1 MVRSDSKRLGSLLIF
16 LIGIMSVV
24 VVNQLSARWFFRWDL
39 TEEKRYT
46 ISAPTRELLG
56 DLEEVVYVDV
66 YLEGDFPAAFRR
78 LQKAVRETLD
88 EYKIY
93 AGANLQYRFVNPSS
107 AGSEKARNEFYQSLA
122 QKGIRPTNVFD
133 QAGGRKTQSL
143 LFPGALI
150 RYGNAEA
157 AVNLLKG
164 NKSAAPQ
171 EQLNQSIEGL
181 EYELSSAIRKLAR
194 PRSRRIAL
202 LKGHGELDTLQTAGL
217 TSVLLEHYQVYH
229 VDLSKKED
237 LRGYDAIVLA
247 SPREAFSEADKYK
260 IDQYIVR
267 GGRGLFLIES
277 MEVNLDSAGGAGTYA
292 IPLELNLGDLFFRW
306 GFRINQ
312 DYVIDLNASSYPVVV
327 GNLGDQPQVAL
338 MPWPF
343 FPLLNRY
350 ADHPVVRNLDAI
362 YARTLSTIDTVK
374 APQLRRIPLVFT
386 SEYSRILPPPVRVSV
401 NDLRAELQP
410 EFFQAGPQAVVW
422 LAEGRFTSLYRNR
435 PLPAGVARS
444 EFAGEGEEGRI
455 ILSSDGDMARNDI
468 NPKTGQPQELGFDP
482 FTNTHYANPEFLL
495 NALNFLLEEDGLIRT
510 RSKEV
515 RIRPLDP
522 VKTREQGLTWQLVNL
537 LFPLGLIALFGIAK
551 NAHRRRRYTR
561 FKS

>member
-1 MVRSDSKRLGSLLIF
+1 MVKSDSKRLGSLLIF
-16 LIGIMSVV
+16 LIGLMSVIV
-24 VVNQLSARWFFRWDL
+24 ANQLSARWFFRWDL

-66 YLEGDFPAAFRR
+66 YLEGDFPPAFRR
-78 LQKAVRETLD
+78 LQKSVRETLD
-88 EYKIY
+88 EYKVY

-122 QKGIRPTNVFD
+122 QKGIQPTNVFD
-133 QAGGRKTQSL
+133 QAGGQKTQSL

-164 NKSAAPQ
+164 NKSASPQ

-194 PRSRRIAL
+194 PRARRIAL
-202 LKGHGELDTLQTAGL
+202 LQGHGELDTTQTAGL

-229 VDLSKKED
+229 VDLPKKSD

-277 MEVNLDSAGGAGTYA
+277 MEVNLDSASGAGTYA
-292 IPLELNLGDLFFRW
+292 IPLDLNLGDLFFRW

-312 DYVIDLNASSYPVVV
+312 DYVIDLNASAYPVVV
-327 GNLGDQPQVAL
+327 GNLGNQPQVAL

-350 ADHPVVRNLDAI
+350 ADHPVVRNLDAV

-374 APQLRRIPLVFT
+374 APQLRRTPLVFT

-410 EFFQAGPQAVVW
+410 EYFQAGPQAVVW
-422 LAEGRFTSLYRNR
+422 LAEGKFTSLYRNR
-435 PLPAGVARS
+435 PLPANVDPKA
-444 EFAGEGEEGRI
+444 FAEEGEEGRI
-455 ILSSDGDMARNDI
+455 ILGSDGDLARNDI

-482 FTNTHYANPEFLL
+482 FTNTRYANAEFLL
-495 NALNFLLEEDGLIRT
+495 NALNFLLEENGLIRT

-522 VKTREQGLTWQLVNL
+522 VKTREQGLRWQLVNL
-537 LFPLGLIALFGIAK
+537 LLPLTLVALFGIAK
-551 NAHRRRRYTR
+551 NVHRRRRYTR
-561 FKS
+561 FKP